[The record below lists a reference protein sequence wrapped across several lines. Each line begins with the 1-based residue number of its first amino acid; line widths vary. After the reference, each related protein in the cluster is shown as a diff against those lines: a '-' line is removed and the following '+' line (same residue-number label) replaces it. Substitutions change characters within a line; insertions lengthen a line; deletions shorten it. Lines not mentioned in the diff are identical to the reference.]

1 MTRPKGSVILL
12 VAVFAVATAVVAA
25 VPSLLSSPVV
35 TAGAASSRVE
45 PPSTP
50 DVEYP
55 VYEYNGNFTFA
66 RIKFEPT
73 RWGFGEYTWGLD
85 LKWNHDYP
93 QAEQNLM
100 RILDEV
106 TGIVPR
112 MEGGNLIELTDPR
125 LFEHPWA
132 YMCEPGFWNPTEEEL
147 ENLRS
152 YLLKGGFLVIDDFF
166 NMRGDFFQWRNF
178 ARQMKRL
185 FPDYSLVEM
194 TGDEPIFHSFFDLE
208 DINFGDPRLPQLQEG
223 IFAIYEDNDP
233 EKRIM
238 LIANYNMD
246 IGDFWEWSDTSFYP
260 IPLTQKGFRLGV
272 NYVTYGLTH

>member
-1 MTRPKGSVILL
+1 MRSRSVLTVLAASL
-12 VAVFAVATAVVAA
+12 VAVAA
-25 VPSLLSSPVV
+25 WAGASAAGWGNPLSSL
-35 TAGAASSRVE
+35 GSGFE

-50 DVEYP
+50 QVDYP
-55 VYEYNGNFTFA
+55 VYEYDGRFTFA

-73 RWGFGEYTWGLD
+73 QWGFGEYTWGLD

-100 RILDEV
+100 KILDEV

-132 YMCEPGFWNPTEEEL
+132 YMCEPGYWNPTEEEL
-147 ENLRS
+147 GNLRS

-178 ARQMKRL
+178 VRQMKRL

-208 DINFGDPRLPQLQEG
+208 DLNFGDPRLPQLREG

-238 LIANYNMD
+238 IIANYNMD